1 MDAIL
6 AWLNCHVHSFPLV
19 IFIALLLG
27 GFNVPISEDFLVIT
41 SAILCQTE
49 KAHIAP
55 FYLAI
60 FFGALISDCI
70 VYFWGWLLGRGFI
83 STKLFSRIVK
93 EKNALRFALA
103 LEKYGIFTYLIV
115 RFIPFGV
122 RNVMSMTSGFV
133 SFPFIKFVIFDAI
146 AAFCNT
152 SVLFWV
158 VYFFGRKGGKYFK
171 IFGIVL
177 FVTFVFLCIY
187 LFRSNKFSEFIDK
200 HLVGE
205 EPELAETDHEHY

>member
-1 MDAIL
+1 MDLIL

-27 GFNVPISEDFLVIT
+27 GFNLPISEDVLVIT

-49 KAHIAP
+49 KARIAP

-60 FFGALISDCI
+60 FFGAVISDCI

-83 STKLFSRIVK
+83 SIKLFTRIIKEDNTIRFSR
-93 EKNALRFALA
+93 ALD
-103 LEKYGIFTYLIV
+103 KYGIFAYLIF

-122 RNVMSMTSGFV
+122 RNVMSMASGFLN
-133 SFPFIKFVIFDAI
+133 FYFIKFLIFDSI
-146 AAFCNT
+146 AALCNT
-152 SVLFWV
+152 SVLFWF
-158 VYFFGRKGGKYFK
+158 VYFFGRTGGTYFK
-171 IFGIVL
+171 IFGIIL
-177 FVTFVFLCIY
+177 FILLICLCIY

-200 HLVGE
+200 QLE
-205 EPELAETDHEHY
+205 EKNV

>member
-1 MDAIL
+1 MDPIL

-27 GFNVPISEDFLVIT
+27 GFNLPISEDVLVIT

-49 KAHIAP
+49 KARIAP

-60 FFGALISDCI
+60 FFGAVISDCI

-83 STKLFSRIVK
+83 SIKLFPRIVK
-93 EKNALRFALA
+93 EENTIRFSKALN
-103 LEKYGIFTYLIV
+103 KYGIFTYLIV

-122 RNVMSMTSGFV
+122 RNIMSMTSGFV
-133 SFPFIKFVIFDAI
+133 NFCFIKFLIFDAI
-146 AAFCNT
+146 AALCNT
-152 SVLFWV
+152 SALFWII
-158 VYFFGRKGGKYFK
+158 YFFGRSGGKYFQ

-177 FVTFVFLCIY
+177 FVAFIFLCIY
-187 LFRSNKFSEFIDK
+187 LFRSDRFSKFIDR
-200 HLVGE
+200 HLE
-205 EPELAETDHEHY
+205 NKN

>member
-1 MDAIL
+1 MDPIL

-27 GFNVPISEDFLVIT
+27 GFNVPISEDVLVIT

-83 STKLFSRIVK
+83 SVNLFSRIVK
-93 EKNALRFALA
+93 EKNIIRFSLA

-133 SFPFIKFVIFDAI
+133 SFPFIKFLIFDGV

-152 SVLFWV
+152 TVLFWV
-158 VYFFGRKGGKYFK
+158 VYFFGRTGGRYFK
-171 IFGIVL
+171 VFGIIL
-177 FVTFVFLCIY
+177 FVTFIFLCIY
-187 LFRSNKFSEFIDK
+187 LFRSNKFSEFVDK
-200 HLVGE
+200 HLIGKGL
-205 EPELAETDHEHY
+205 ELEETDHEH

>member
-1 MDAIL
+1 MASML

-27 GFNVPISEDFLVIT
+27 GFNIPISEDVLVIT

-60 FFGALISDCI
+60 FFGAVISDCI

-83 STKLFSRIVK
+83 SIKLFSRIVK
-93 EKNALRFALA
+93 EENTIRFSKL
-103 LEKYGIFTYLIV
+103 LDKYGIFTYLIV

-133 SFPFIKFVIFDAI
+133 SFCFVKFLIFDAI
-146 AAFCNT
+146 AVFCNT
-152 SVLFWV
+152 SVLFWI
-158 VYFFGRKGGKYFK
+158 VYFLGRPGGKYFK

-177 FVTFVFLCIY
+177 FIAFVCLCIY
-187 LFRSNKFSEFIDK
+187 LFRSNKFSKFVDK
-200 HLVGE
+200 HLE
-205 EPELAETDHEHY
+205 KKNT

>member
-1 MDAIL
+1 MDPIL

-27 GFNVPISEDFLVIT
+27 GFNLPISEDVLVIT

-49 KAHIAP
+49 KARIAP

-60 FFGALISDCI
+60 FFGAVISDCI

-83 STKLFSRIVK
+83 SIKLFPRIVK
-93 EKNALRFALA
+93 EENTIRFSKALN
-103 LEKYGIFTYLIV
+103 KYGILTYLIV

-133 SFPFIKFVIFDAI
+133 NFCFIKFLIFDAI
-146 AAFCNT
+146 AALCNT
-152 SVLFWV
+152 SALFWII
-158 VYFFGRKGGKYFK
+158 YFFGRSGGKYFQ

-177 FVTFVFLCIY
+177 FVAFIFLCIY
-187 LFRSNKFSEFIDK
+187 LFRSDRFSKFIDR
-200 HLVGE
+200 HLE
-205 EPELAETDHEHY
+205 NKN

>member
-1 MDAIL
+1 MDPIL

-27 GFNVPISEDFLVIT
+27 GFNLPISEDVLVIT

-49 KAHIAP
+49 KARIAP

-60 FFGALISDCI
+60 FFGAVISDCI

-83 STKLFSRIVK
+83 SIKLFPRIVK
-93 EKNALRFALA
+93 EENTIRFSKALN
-103 LEKYGIFTYLIV
+103 KHGIFTYLIV

-133 SFPFIKFVIFDAI
+133 NFCFIKFLIFDAI
-146 AAFCNT
+146 AALCNT
-152 SVLFWV
+152 SALFWII
-158 VYFFGRKGGKYFK
+158 YFFGRSGGKYFQ

-177 FVTFVFLCIY
+177 FVAFIFLCIY
-187 LFRSNKFSEFIDK
+187 LFRSDRFSKFIDR
-200 HLVGE
+200 HLE
-205 EPELAETDHEHY
+205 NKN

>member
-1 MDAIL
+1 MDPIL

-27 GFNVPISEDFLVIT
+27 GFNVPISEDVLVVT

-49 KAHIAP
+49 KARIAP

-60 FFGALISDCI
+60 FFGAVISDCL

-83 STKLFSRIVK
+83 SVKLFSRIVK
-93 EKNALRFALA
+93 EENTIRFSKALN
-103 LEKYGIFTYLIV
+103 KYGIFTYLIV

-122 RNVMSMTSGFV
+122 RNIMSMTSGFV
-133 SFPFIKFVIFDAI
+133 DFCFIKFVIFDSI
-146 AAFCNT
+146 AALCNT
-152 SVLFWV
+152 SVLFWL
-158 VYFFGRKGGKYFK
+158 VYFFGQTGGKYFK

-177 FVTFVFLCIY
+177 FIAFIILCIY
-187 LFRSNKFSEFIDK
+187 LFRSNKFSEFVDR
-200 HLVGE
+200 HLKENNIQV
-205 EPELAETDHEHY
+205 

>member
-1 MDAIL
+1 MDPIL

-27 GFNVPISEDFLVIT
+27 GFNLPISEDVLVIT

-49 KAHIAP
+49 KARIAP

-60 FFGALISDCI
+60 FFGAVISDCI

-83 STKLFSRIVK
+83 SIKLFPRIVK
-93 EKNALRFALA
+93 EENTIRFSKALN
-103 LEKYGIFTYLIV
+103 KYGIFTYLIV

-133 SFPFIKFVIFDAI
+133 NFCFIKFLIFDAI
-146 AAFCNT
+146 AALCNT
-152 SVLFWV
+152 SALFWII
-158 VYFFGRKGGKYFK
+158 YFFGRSGGKYFQ

-177 FVTFVFLCIY
+177 FVAFIFLCIY
-187 LFRSNKFSEFIDK
+187 LFRSDRFSKFIDR
-200 HLVGE
+200 HLE
-205 EPELAETDHEHY
+205 NKS